1 MSRIPG
7 AGFQDGQRLDDF
19 GPLAL
24 PFPDLPRMELEKLLG
39 EVAARAQDVLATQGR
54 LRALLRA
61 HAMVASD
68 LSLQVVLQHIVT
80 AASELVESRYA
91 ALGVIGEHGLLDE
104 FVHTGMDAEVIDR
117 IGELPQGRGI
127 LGLLTRRPEPIRLTD
142 LNSHPDAAG
151 FPPGHPPMDSFLGV
165 PIRIRDR
172 IFGNL
177 YLTGSANGEF
187 SDEDEQ
193 LAVALAA
200 TAGVAIDN
208 ARRFDESEQRRR
220 WLAASTEITQRLFA
234 GNDEHPLDM
243 VLRHAQ
249 DGASADF
256 ATLAL
261 LSESGRLEVTAAI
274 GVLAG
279 CVLGTGVELDGSL
292 AGQVVRSGVPSL
304 TDDYAAAGFA
314 DLPVPIGSVVVVP
327 LSAGEHAIGALSVAR
342 LAGRRGLTEADMAHL
357 AGFASHAGVAIELQR
372 ARVEKQAVR
381 IVDEHDRI
389 GSSLNEHVSGKLHA
403 VATGLQGLASAS
415 TRPAVRDRLKSYI
428 AVLDDTIGRIQST
441 VYDFDP
447 RSQKTENL
455 GERLMTVIDT
465 ASSVLGFEVETSFT
479 GSLAAVP
486 LGVTD
491 DAVAIVEDALSA
503 ITRQADAT
511 AVEIQISILSE
522 LLTLDVVDNGVT
534 MAAAG
539 CPATPASNGCRS
551 GAGTL
556 GRSTGADGSTHLTW
570 TVPVPR
576 REGEDRPL
584 AVGVAVALGNG
595 CGRSGSGGV
604 AAG

>member
-1 MSRIPG
+1 MSEIPG
-7 AGFQDGQRLDDF
+7 AGSQDGRRPDDF

-39 EVAARAQDVLATQGR
+39 DVAARAQEVLATQGR

-61 HAMVASD
+61 HAMVAGE

-80 AASELVESRYA
+80 AASELVASRYA

-104 FVHTGMDAEVIDR
+104 FVHTGMDAELIER
-117 IGELPQGRGI
+117 IGELPRGRGI
-127 LGLLTRRPEPIRLTD
+127 LGLLTRRPTPLRLTD
-142 LNSHPDAAG
+142 LNAHPDAAG
-151 FPPGHPPMDSFLGV
+151 FPPDHPPMDSFLGV

-187 SDEDEQ
+187 SAEDEQ

-220 WLAASTEITQRLFA
+220 WLAASTQITQRLFA
-234 GNDEHPLDM
+234 GDDEHPLDL

-261 LSESGRLEVTAAI
+261 LTESGRWEVTAAI
-274 GVLAG
+274 GAPAEH
-279 CVLGTGVELDGSL
+279 VLGTVVDLDGSL
-292 AGQVVRSGVPSL
+292 TGQVVRSGAPSL
-304 TDDYAAAGFA
+304 TEDYAATGSAEF
-314 DLPVPIGSVVVVP
+314 PVPVGSVVVVP
-327 LSAGEHAIGALSVAR
+327 LSAGERVLGVLSVGR
-342 LAGRRGLTEADMAHL
+342 LAGRRGFTESDMGHL

-372 ARVEKQAVR
+372 VRVEKQALS

-389 GSSLNEHVSGKLHA
+389 GSSLNEHVSGKLLA

-415 TRPAVRDRLKSYI
+415 TRPAVRDRLRSYI
-428 AVLDDTIGRIQST
+428 AVLDDTIGRIQAT

-447 RSQKTENL
+447 RSHETENL
-455 GERLMTVIDT
+455 RERLLTVIDT
-465 ASSVLGFEVETSFT
+465 AGSVLGFDVETSFV
-479 GSLAAVP
+479 GSLAVVPPAIIDAAV
-486 LGVTD
+486 V
-491 DAVAIVEDALSA
+491 IVEDTLSE
-503 ITRQADAT
+503 ITGQADAT
-511 AVEIQISILSE
+511 AVEVRISILSE
-522 LLTLDVVDNGVT
+522 LLTLDVVDNGMT
-534 MAAAG
+534 AAPSRA
-539 CPATPASNGCRS
+539 ATSASGGCRS

-556 GRSTGADGSTHLTW
+556 GRSTGADGSSHRTW
-570 TVPVPR
+570 TVPLPR
-576 REGEDRPL
+576 REGEDQPL
-584 AVGVAVALGNG
+584 ALGVAETPGNG
-595 CGRSGSGGV
+595 DFRP
-604 AAG
+604 

>member
-1 MSRIPG
+1 MGKIPASG
-7 AGFQDGQRLDDF
+7 VQNGQRLDDF

-39 EVAARAQDVLATQGR
+39 DVAARAQDVLATQGR

-80 AASELVESRYA
+80 AARELVESRYA

-104 FVHTGMDAEVIDR
+104 FVHTGMDAELIER
-117 IGELPQGRGI
+117 IGDLPRGRGI

-151 FPPGHPPMDSFLGV
+151 FPPNHPPMDSFLGV
-165 PIRIRDR
+165 PVRIRDR

-177 YLTGSANGEF
+177 YLTGSVNGEF
-187 SDEDEQ
+187 SAEDEQ

-208 ARRFDESEQRRR
+208 ARRFDESERRR
-220 WLAASTEITQRLFA
+220 TWLTASTEITQRLFA
-234 GNDEHPLDM
+234 GDDDHPLDL

-256 ATLAL
+256 ATLVLVTDA
-261 LSESGRLEVTAAI
+261 GRLEVTAAI
-274 GVLAG
+274 GVLAEH
-279 CVLGTGVELDGSL
+279 VLGTVADLDGSL
-292 AGQVVRSGVPSL
+292 AGQVVRSGIPRL
-304 TDDYAAAGFA
+304 TDDYSAAGFA
-314 DLPVPIGSVVVVP
+314 ELPVRLGSVVVVP
-327 LSAGEHAIGALSVAR
+327 LSAGERVMGALSVGR
-342 LAGRRGLTEADMAHL
+342 LAGRRGFTEADMGHL

-372 ARVEKQAVR
+372 ARADQQAVR

-415 TRPAVRDRLKSYI
+415 TRPAVRDRLTSYI
-428 AVLDDTIGRIQST
+428 AVLDDTIGRIQAT
-441 VYDFDP
+441 VYDLDP
-447 RSQKTENL
+447 RSYGTENL
-455 GERLMTVIDT
+455 RERLLTVIDT
-465 ASSVLGFEVETSFT
+465 AGSVLGFDVETSFV

-486 LGVTD
+486 LSIID
-491 DAVAIVEDALSA
+491 DAVAIVEDALSV

-522 LLTLDVVDNGVT
+522 LLTVDVVDNGGKP
-534 MAAAG
+534 AAA
-539 CPATPASNGCRS
+539 ATPASSRRRCGT
-551 GAGTL
+551 GTL
-556 GRSTGADGSTHLTW
+556 GRSTGTDGSTRLTW

-576 REGEDRPL
+576 REDRPVV
-584 AVGVAVALGNG
+584 VGVAEGPANG
-595 CGRSGSGGV
+595 AFRP
-604 AAG
+604 

>member
-1 MSRIPG
+1 MG
-7 AGFQDGQRLDDF
+7 ARDPQRLDDF
-19 GPLAL
+19 GPLTL
-24 PFPDLPRMELEKLLG
+24 PFPELPRMELEKLLG
-39 EVAARAQDVLATQGR
+39 DVAARAQDVLATQGR

-61 HAMVASD
+61 HAMVASE

-80 AASELVESRYA
+80 AARELVESRYA

-104 FVHTGMDAEVIDR
+104 FVHTGMDAELIER
-117 IGELPQGRGI
+117 IGELPRGRGI
-127 LGLLTRRPEPIRLTD
+127 LGLLTRRAEPIRLAD

-165 PIRIRDR
+165 PVRIRDR

-177 YLTGSANGEF
+177 YLTGSVNGEF
-187 SDEDEQ
+187 SAEDEQ

-208 ARRFDESEQRRR
+208 ARRFAESEQRRT
-220 WLAASTEITQRLFA
+220 WLTASTEITQRLFA
-234 GNDEHPLDM
+234 GDDARPLDL

-249 DGASADF
+249 EGASADF

-261 LSESGRLEVTAAI
+261 LSEAGRVEVTAAI
-274 GVLAG
+274 GVLAEH
-279 CVLGTGVELDGSL
+279 VLGTVVDLDGSL
-292 AGQVVRSGVPSL
+292 AGQVVRSGIPSL

-327 LSAGEHAIGALSVAR
+327 LSAGQRVMGVLSVGR
-342 LAGRRGLTEADMAHL
+342 LAGRRGFTRADMGHL

-372 ARVEKQAVR
+372 VRVEKQAVR

-415 TRPAVRDRLKSYI
+415 TRPAVRDRLTAYI
-428 AVLDDTIGRIQST
+428 AVLDDTIGRIQAT
-441 VYDFDP
+441 VYDLDP
-447 RSQKTENL
+447 RSHETENL
-455 GERLMTVIDT
+455 RERLLTVIDT
-465 ASSVLGFEVETSFT
+465 AGSVLGFDVETSFV

-486 LGVTD
+486 PTVVD
-491 DAVAIVEDALSA
+491 DAVAIVEDALSE

-511 AVEIQISILSE
+511 AVEIQISIVSE

-534 MAAAG
+534 MAAVG
-539 CPATPASNGCRS
+539 RVVTPGPSGCRS

-556 GRSTGADGSTHLTW
+556 GQSTSANGSTHLTW
-570 TVPVPR
+570 TVPLPR
-576 REGEDRPL
+576 REGE
-584 AVGVAVALGNG
+584 N
-595 CGRSGSGGV
+595 
-604 AAG
+604 